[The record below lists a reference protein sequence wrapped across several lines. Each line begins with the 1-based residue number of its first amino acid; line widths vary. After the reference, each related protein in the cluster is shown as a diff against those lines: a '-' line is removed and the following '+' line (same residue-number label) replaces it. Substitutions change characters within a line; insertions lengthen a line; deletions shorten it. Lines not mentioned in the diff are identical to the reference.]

1 MKYSVYNQ
9 SERTKIMSKLRKVRR
24 WLWYACI
31 GIPLFLLFMAGSCA
45 WWLWGWTLKAEPD
58 FHASWTPQEQ
68 AAIKEFDHYLRQ
80 QYAPDTVERMMLL
93 PRAFQQAMGGEP
105 VNPGPV
111 EHLAGA
117 YAARMVA
124 APISDMLHSFAETG
138 DASSADSVS
147 FQDVYGLTPAIV
159 AAQTGHLKALEALV
173 LHGANPNAIAEV
185 RQAGYEVMEVDS
197 PLSPLL
203 NGQFT
208 HGRTLPWE
216 TRRQT
221 AEFLLAHGCNLDAS
235 RRINKLSCDMAL
247 MMHTPEGIVPWLWAL
262 DQGMSMNPENLNLI
276 VTFAEARPVLER
288 VLREKLVDVND
299 ASFSE
304 TALQCL
310 MRVLL
315 RPYDEE
321 MWREEQPEK
330 MLEEH
335 LDLLLVAG
343 ADPNL
348 IPRDAEPQRPG
359 ESDEEYEERLYNSDA
374 LEHTPLDIATKA
386 LERAKLPA
394 HRELC
399 QRMIEKLKHAGA
411 RRQTE
416 DHSRVSRHAL

>member
-24 WLWYACI
+24 WLGYACI

-58 FHASWTPQEQ
+58 FHESWTPQEQ

-80 QYAPDTVERMMLL
+80 QYAPDIVERMMLL

-117 YAARMVA
+117 YAARMEA
-124 APISDMLHSFAETG
+124 APISDMLHSFAESG

-147 FQDVYGLTPAIV
+147 FQDVYGLTPAIM

-173 LHGANPNAIAEV
+173 LHGANPNAIAEA
-185 RQAGYEVMEVDS
+185 RQAGYEVLEVDT

-208 HGRTLPWE
+208 NGLRLPWE

-221 AEFLLAHGCNLDAS
+221 AEFLLAHGADINAS

-247 MMHTPEGIVPWLWAL
+247 MMRTPEGIVPWQWAL
-262 DQGMSMNPENLNLI
+262 DHGMSMNPENLNLI

-299 ASFSE
+299 DSSSK

-310 MRVLL
+310 MSVLL

-330 MLEEH
+330 MMEEH
-335 LDLLLVAG
+335 LDLLLAAG

-359 ESDEEYEERLYNSDA
+359 ESDEEYEERLDNSYA
-374 LEHTPLDIATKA
+374 LQDTPLDIATEA

-399 QRMIEKLKHAGA
+399 QRMIDKLKLAGA
-411 RRQTE
+411 RPGNAR
-416 DHSRVSRHAL
+416 